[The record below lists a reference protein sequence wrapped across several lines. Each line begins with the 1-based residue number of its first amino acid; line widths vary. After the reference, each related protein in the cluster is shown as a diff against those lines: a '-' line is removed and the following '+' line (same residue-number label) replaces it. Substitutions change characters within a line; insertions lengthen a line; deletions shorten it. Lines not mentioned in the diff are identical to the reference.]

1 MTLLVHIILMLG
13 YIIIA
18 LFAAIAIP
26 GVFSEISIL
35 GARVIA
41 GGIFLLGIQVHIILS
56 IQANKENFTNR
67 LMSLHQDFQVYLDKL
82 EKYKNE
88 AKMLR
93 GELLFKKNS
102 PNKEIVT
109 QLLMLKTL
117 IIKVTDKLSK
127 PKHQKMIKSEGYVS
141 NEDNVPVNIEL
152 DKILGASDFE
162 LKDKIINLYLQ
173 PIASLKRRHAIHY
186 EAYAGIQDG
195 AGEILFQSEF
205 TKIINNSGA
214 LVTLDSILL
223 VKCIQVIRRL
233 GTRKPNM
240 FFFCN
245 ISSASLNDK
254 HFFSQFINF
263 MLDNKELADRLI
275 LQFTQRDVIK
285 QSPSVWGS
293 LATLGKCGYKFSMIE
308 VELLNDNL
316 TELAARNFH
325 FVKIKAGMLLAE
337 NVDQN
342 NIIKAYKKHNI
353 ELILEKI
360 ISEQCLAEF
369 LDCGVSAGQGPL
381 MGQPI
386 ISGDFTKKL

>member
-93 GELLFKKNS
+93 GELLFKKNN

-109 QLLMLKTL
+109 QLLMLKKL

-127 PKHQKMIKSEGYVS
+127 PKNQKMIKSGEYVS
-141 NEDNVPVNIEL
+141 NEDNLPVNTEL
-152 DKILGASDFE
+152 EKILGASDFV
-162 LKDKIINLYLQ
+162 LKDKIVDLYLQ
-173 PIASLKRRHAIHY
+173 PIASLKRRHVIHY
-186 EAYAGIQDG
+186 EAYAGIKDS

-205 TKIINNSGA
+205 TKTINNSGA

-245 ISSASLNDK
+245 ISSVSLNDK

-275 LQFTQRDVIK
+275 LQFTQKDVIK

-293 LATLGKCGYKFSMIE
+293 LTTLGKCGYKFSMID

-337 NVDQN
+337 NVDRN

-381 MGQPI
+381 MGPPI